1 MSPRFGQRFL
11 DSPDLFPARAAGEAW
26 GAHQI
31 ALDFAGGPYV
41 FTGLSAGQ
49 EAGLRDRFSDYCRPN
64 AEAPNGVECR
74 VLRVSAAAF
83 RRFDLRGFEL
93 TLDLDPAEDCLRIAG
108 LDLMARI
115 EWRPSMAV
123 ALWTPSP
130 GGEVF
135 AGILENVLRVMAAYC
150 LAERGGALL
159 HSAGIVDD
167 GAAWLFLG
175 RSGAGKSTFSRL
187 SLAEDRRVLSDDLN
201 ALLPSSGR
209 WRVMPVP
216 FAGDCRGSG
225 HDARP
230 LARICELRQGARH
243 RLDPL
248 RRAAGLAALVAAA
261 PYVNQDAHRLDRLLS
276 NLLALLDSAAVHR
289 LTFSRE
295 AGVWQ
300 VLHAGHEAHA

>member
-1 MSPRFGQRFL
+1 
-11 DSPDLFPARAAGEAW
+11 
-26 GAHQI
+26 
-31 ALDFAGGPYV
+31 V
-41 FTGLSAGQ
+41 FTGLSADQ
-49 EAGLRDRFSDYCRPN
+49 EAAIRVRFFDTCRPD
-64 AEAPNGVECR
+64 AEARNGVECR
-74 VLRVSAAAF
+74 LLRVSSEEF

-93 TLDLDPAEDCLRIAG
+93 TLDLDPAEDSLRIAG

-115 EWRPSMAV
+115 EWRPTMVA

-130 GGEVF
+130 GSEVF
-135 AGILENVLRVMAAYC
+135 AGILENVLRVITAYR
-150 LAERGGALL
+150 LVERGGALL

-201 ALLPSSGR
+201 ALLPASGK
-209 WRVMPVP
+209 WQVVPVP
-216 FAGDCRGSG
+216 FAGDCRSSD
-225 HDARP
+225 HEARP
-230 LARICELRQGARH
+230 LAAVCQLRQGKAH

-248 RRAAGLAALVAAA
+248 RRAEGLAALVAAA

-276 NLLALLDSAAVHR
+276 NLLALQDSMAVDR

-295 AGVWQ
+295 DGVWQ
-300 VLHAGHEAHA
+300 MLTAAHEAPA

>member
-1 MSPRFGQRFL
+1 MNPRFAERFL
-11 DSPDLFPARAAGEAW
+11 HSPDLFPARVAGEPW
-26 GAHQI
+26 GAHEI

-41 FTGLSAGQ
+41 FTGLSADQ
-49 EAGLRDRFSDYCRPN
+49 EAGIRDRFSDTCRPD
-64 AEAPNGVECR
+64 AEARNGVACR
-74 VLRVSAAAF
+74 LFRVSSEEF

-115 EWRPSMAV
+115 EWRPSLEA
-123 ALWTPSP
+123 ALWTPSS
-130 GGEVF
+130 GGEGF
-135 AGILENVLRVMAAYC
+135 ACILENLLRVMAAHR
-150 LAERGGALL
+150 LVERGGALL
-159 HSAGIVDD
+159 HSAGIVDN

-175 RSGAGKSTFSRL
+175 RSGAGKSTLSRL

-201 ALLPSSGR
+201 ALLPISGE

-216 FAGDCRGSG
+216 FAGDCRSSD
-225 HDARP
+225 HETRP
-230 LARICELRQGARH
+230 LASVCQLRQGEGH

-248 RRAAGLAALVAAA
+248 RRAEGLAALVAAA

-276 NLLALLDSAAVHR
+276 NLLALLDSRTVHR

-295 AGVWQ
+295 DGVWQ
-300 VLHAGHEAHA
+300 VLHAGEEAHA